1 MQSNLV
7 YWAFFQLWD
16 SNLRIIIS
24 LTYRTNAEKSL
35 TQRQRVANKQKLE
48 AYTDYDFLNIFIE
61 IYMYKIKILSFI
73 YEQKNW

>member
-1 MQSNLV
+1 MQSNFI

-16 SNLRIIIS
+16 SNRIIIIS
-24 LTYRTNAEKSL
+24 LTYRINAEKSP
-35 TQRQRVANKQKLE
+35 TQRQRVANKEKLE

-61 IYMYKIKILSFI
+61 IYMYKIKILSYI

>member
-1 MQSNLV
+1 MQSNLI

-24 LTYRTNAEKSL
+24 LTYRINAEKSP
-35 TQRQRVANKQKLE
+35 TQRQCVANKQKLK

-61 IYMYKIKILSFI
+61 IYMHKIKILSFI